1 MPPPFNRLPSD
12 ILAVE
17 IESLFLDLC
26 KIPPSQ
32 FMDVRGT
39 NSHLRPGYQGL
50 YPHLSLGGAGV
61 QSHKSRVLC
70 FRGGTGNMTAPRWVT
85 TLLQTG
91 TSSKPTDQPP

>member
-17 IESLFLDLC
+17 IGSLFLDLC
-26 KIPPSQ
+26 KIPSSQ

-50 YPHLSLGGAGV
+50 YPHLSLGGAGI
-61 QSHKSRVLC
+61 QSHLSQGCCVS
-70 FRGGTGNMTAPRWVT
+70 GEEQET
-85 TLLQTG
+85 
-91 TSSKPTDQPP
+91 